1 MTTLSIRPQRDNT
14 DFQLI
19 ANTFLSETGLPLA
32 NALPAHEIEAV
43 FRRHDAL
50 FGNTYNCVYGTA
62 IVLWAFLSQVLSDG
76 KMRSCGAAVAR
87 VIDFLLVNGKK
98 PPTTDTGDYCTARKK
113 LDEKALHD
121 LLVQAAAKI
130 EYVATDDWLWHGRH
144 VTLVDGFT
152 ATMPDTP
159 RIRPSFRNTSRRS
172 RTSDPRSCEPV

>member
-98 PPTTDTGDYCTARKK
+98 PPTTDTGDYCTARKNSTK
-113 LDEKALHD
+113 RRC
-121 LLVQAAAKI
+121 
-130 EYVATDDWLWHGRH
+130 TTCWS
-144 VTLVDGFT
+144 
-152 ATMPDTP
+152 
-159 RIRPSFRNTSRRS
+159 RPPQRSNTSPP
-172 RTSDPRSCEPV
+172 TTGCGTVDT